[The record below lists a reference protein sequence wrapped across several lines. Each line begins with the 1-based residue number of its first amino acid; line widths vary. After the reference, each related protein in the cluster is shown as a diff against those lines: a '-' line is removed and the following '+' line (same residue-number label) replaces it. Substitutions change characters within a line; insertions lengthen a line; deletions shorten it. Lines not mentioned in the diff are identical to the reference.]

1 MATGTEIHRG
11 RRIVMLVV
19 CGIFHINVASSRS
32 ISDNIT
38 DHIAYDD
45 INDLVKHLE
54 HEHLD
59 YHDDYSDDFEYSEDE
74 VTDYESVYES
84 IRDEIPELL
93 TEVERKY
100 KTHIQH
106 QHGESPLL
114 SLVTREPH
122 TMTIMMQPMKMEPNT
137 KVRLLYERVPAH
149 RKPNI
154 THLDRPV
161 MDFVPIIRDSQTYVI
176 DNLPR
181 GKYIVCGEAMNHSE
195 DVFQE
200 SCFETKI
207 HREETEDLQIGVKA
221 IIVIAITIVI
231 FVVLYN
237 IIYQICRSRQVIKKK
252 DKAKTGH

>member
-1 MATGTEIHRG
+1 
-11 RRIVMLVV
+11 VLVL
-19 CGIFHINVASSRS
+19 CGLFHMNVVSARK

-38 DHIAYDD
+38 QHP
-45 INDLVKHLE
+45 E
-54 HEHLD
+54 

-74 VTDYESVYES
+74 DLTDYESVYDS

-93 TEVERKY
+93 TQVERKY

-122 TMTIMMQPMKMEPNT
+122 TMTIMMKPMKMEPNT
-137 KVRLLYERVPAH
+137 KIRLLYERVPAH

-161 MDFVPIIRDSQTYVI
+161 MDFVPIIRNSQTYVI

-181 GKYIVCGEAMNHSE
+181 
-195 DVFQE
+195 
-200 SCFETKI
+200 
-207 HREETEDLQIGVKA
+207 
-221 IIVIAITIVI
+221 
-231 FVVLYN
+231 
-237 IIYQICRSRQVIKKK
+237 
-252 DKAKTGH
+252 